1 MSRALAASFRSLAVP
16 NYRRYFTGQIVSLS
30 GNWMQVVAEMWL
42 VVKLTDSG
50 AAVGFAAALQ
60 FLPMLLGA
68 AWGGLLADRLP
79 KRRLLMATQ
88 AAMAV
93 PALILFA
100 LALGGQ
106 PPLAAV
112 LALIFVRGAINA
124 IDNPTRQA
132 FIVEM
137 VGPDRLL
144 NAVSLNAALVNS
156 ARVIGPAIAG
166 VLIATA
172 GVAPCFALNAL
183 TFFFMIAMLAAM
195 DRSLLRSPEPAGRS
209 RGQLRRAL
217 RHVRTTPDLRIPLA
231 LMALVGTLAFNFQVV
246 LPLLARFTFH
256 DQHGGIYAALTTAM
270 GLGAVAGALAMG
282 ARARPRPSFTTAAAV
297 ALGVAMALTALAP
310 TLGLALA
317 ALVATGAASVAF
329 AASVNSSL
337 QLSVRPRMRGR
348 IMALYA
354 MVFLGSTPIGGPLTG
369 WLAGWAG
376 PRWALALGAV
386 AAVAG
391 GLAARLAYRRAGVP
405 LSHPAGT
412 HGAPPPAPGRDAR
425 AASPQG
431 RLSRPRYPRRGAD
444 DGHGTEPAE
453 RAAPAAAAARQGRR
467 ASRVRAGL
475 ARRGRA
481 RAGDDSR
488 A

>member
-93 PALILFA
+93 PALVLFA

-106 PPLAAV
+106 PPLAGV
-112 LALIFVRGAINA
+112 LGLILARGAINA
-124 IDNPTRQA
+124 IDHPTRQA

-172 GVAPCFALNAL
+172 GIAPCFAINAA
-183 TFFFMIAMLAAM
+183 TFLFMIAMLAAM
-195 DRSLLRSPEPAGRS
+195 ERSALRASEPASRS

-217 RHVRTTPDLRIPLA
+217 RHVRGTPQLLIPLA

-270 GLGAVAGALAMG
+270 GLGAVAGALVMG
-282 ARARPRPSFTTAAAV
+282 ARGRPRPAFTTTAALAF
-297 ALGVAMALTALAP
+297 GVAMALTAAAP
-310 TLGLALA
+310 SLGLALA
-317 ALVATGAASVAF
+317 ALVLTGAASVAF

-337 QLSVRPRMRGR
+337 QLSARPRMRGR

-354 MVFLGSTPIGGPLTG
+354 MVFLGSTPIGGPLSG

-376 PRWALALGAV
+376 PRSALALGAV
-386 AAVAG
+386 AAIAG
-391 GLAARLAYRRAGVP
+391 GLLARVAYRRAGVS
-405 LSHPAGT
+405 LDSPAGPL
-412 HGAPPPAPGRDAR
+412 GDAAPRAPEPA
-425 AASPQG
+425 AAPALHN
-431 RLSRPRYPRRGAD
+431 RLMRPRYPRRRAD
-444 DGHGTEPAE
+444 DGHRTERAE
-453 RAAPAAAAARQGRR
+453 RPAPATATARQGSR
-467 ASRVRAGL
+467 APRDRPGL
-475 ARRGRA
+475 ARRGR
-481 RAGDDSR
+481 
-488 A
+488 

>member
-1 MSRALAASFRSLAVP
+1 VSRALAASFRSLEVP

-42 VVKLTDSG
+42 VVRITDSG
-50 AAVGFAAALQ
+50 IAVGLAAALQ

-79 KRRLLMATQ
+79 KRGLLMVTQ
-88 AAMAV
+88 TAMAI
-93 PALILFA
+93 PALVLFA

-112 LALIFVRGAINA
+112 LGLILARGAINA
-124 IDNPTRQA
+124 VDNPTRQA

-183 TFFFMIAMLAAM
+183 TFFFMIAMLASMEPAG
-195 DRSLLRSPEPAGRS
+195 LRTPEPAS
-209 RGQLRRAL
+209 RRRGALRRTL
-217 RHVRTTPDLRIPLA
+217 RHVRNAPELRVPLA

-246 LPLLARFTFH
+246 LPLLARFSFH
-256 DQHGGIYAALTTAM
+256 DHHGGIYAALTTAM

-282 ARARPRPSFTTAAAV
+282 ARDRPRPRFTTTAAIV
-297 ALGVAMALTALAP
+297 FGGAMALTAAAP
-310 TLGLALA
+310 SLGLALA
-317 ALVATGAASVAF
+317 ALVLTGAASVAF

-337 QLSVRPRMRGR
+337 QLSARPRMRGR
-348 IMALYA
+348 IMALYS
-354 MVFLGSTPIGGPLTG
+354 MVFLGSTPIGGPLCG

-376 PRWALALGAV
+376 PRWALAMGA
-386 AAVAG
+386 AAAIAG
-391 GLAARLAYRRAGVP
+391 GLAARLAYRRAGIA
-405 LSHPAGT
+405 LDRPAGPI
-412 HGAPPPAPGRDAR
+412 GDAAPAERSPGREPR
-425 AASPQG
+425 VQK
-431 RLSRPRYPRRGAD
+431 RLTLPRYPRRRAD
-444 DGHGTEPAE
+444 DGHRTERAQ
-453 RAAPAAAAARQGRR
+453 RAAPATAAPREGHRRPGRR
-467 ASRVRAGL
+467 SRLAG
-475 ARRGRA
+475 RGR
-481 RAGDDSR
+481 
-488 A
+488 